1 MVEMEYCVAHG
12 FDGEFLEA
20 CLVDVVDVV
29 DSRVCTI
36 RDEGLLWF
44 SDSSRR
50 SER

>member
-20 CLVDVVDVV
+20 CLVDVVD
-29 DSRVCTI
+29 SRVCTI
-36 RDEGLLWF
+36 LDKGLLCA

>member
-20 CLVDVVDVV
+20 CLVDVVD
-29 DSRVCTI
+29 SCVCTI
-36 RDEGLLWF
+36 LDKGLLWF